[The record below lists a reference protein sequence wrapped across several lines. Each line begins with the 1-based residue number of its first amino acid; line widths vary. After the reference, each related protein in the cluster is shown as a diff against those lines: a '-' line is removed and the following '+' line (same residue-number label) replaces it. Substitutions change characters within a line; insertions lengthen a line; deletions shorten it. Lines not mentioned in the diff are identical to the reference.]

1 MFFEKKVD
9 RLKYMVEN
17 IFRYFENFV
26 DICNEINIFD
36 NIRIYFDYRFIYSV
50 R

>member
-26 DICNEINIFD
+26 DICNKINIFD